1 MFKFP
6 VFLLYE
12 KRTPNRRLKMKKT
25 ISMIFIV
32 LAIATVVGVRVVYF
46 DNRNKQIEKM
56 NKANEIISEVYAERG
71 AKMDAYE
78 ELQYLS
84 RFLDKLSIKI
94 DSKETSLYEKQNIVK
109 DFNKMNLIID
119 VFQKSTSSE
128 RLKYFLSGVQQLD
141 LDELDY
147 EFRGEL
153 INLFNF
159 KGYQHLDNFLSCES
173 AARQFALEHYDTFL
187 LDLGDITD
195 EINRRFDEAGIE
207 HK

>member
-1 MFKFP
+1 
-6 VFLLYE
+6 
-12 KRTPNRRLKMKKT
+12 MKKT
-25 ISMIFIV
+25 ISMIFAI
-32 LAIATVVGVRVVYF
+32 LAIATATAIGVVYF
-46 DNRNKQIEKM
+46 DNRNKQIKKTK
-56 NKANEIISEVYAERG
+56 KANEIISEVYAERS
-71 AKMDAYE
+71 AKMEAYE

-84 RFLDKLSIKI
+84 RFLDKLSFKI
-94 DSKETSLYEKQNIVK
+94 DSKELSLYEVENIVK

-128 RLKYFLSGVQQLD
+128 RLKYFLNGVQQLD

-153 INLFNF
+153 INLLNF
-159 KGYQHLDNFLSCES
+159 KGYEYLDNFLSCET
-173 AARQFALEHYDTFL
+173 AARRFALEHYDTFI